1 MDGPGST
8 VSALSDVPASQRYRV
23 LSGMRWTVW
32 LSAVAAPL
40 GACTN
45 LLLARVSP
53 ETIGVYGL
61 LSVYINLIASF
72 LFFGSETVVIHFIP
86 KCREEDR
93 VSFLISYLLV
103 ILPALF
109 GCLVIA
115 HFFPETL
122 RIVLSEGGGE
132 RFRFFVVCL
141 APLPIAYW
149 MILAALKGML
159 DIGFSQMLGKLLSL
173 CTLISYAGLYF
184 AASPL
189 LLRYPFEV
197 IWTVYLLP
205 VVVLGV
211 IGAIRVIRLSNSFRL
226 RFYLPQGFWS
236 YAFGCQQ
243 SAVASFMAYR
253 LDYVLV
259 LNYAGLE
266 VLGRYVAVM
275 AVAGLISLVNGSF
288 METLLPSL
296 TNMLAARNTSGAAQ
310 VFMMHM
316 RILFLVATA
325 MSCGIMVLAVAA
337 TSVMGTKYLSVQG
350 LIVLMAMVQGIAN
363 PGISGGT
370 LLVSVG
376 RQRLLTWSSVLHGVL
391 LTGLFFILWP
401 VLGLTGAVIA
411 YAIALMV
418 SCASMIGLA
427 MRIAPFFPSIIG
439 LWFRAACVD
448 IAVAVIAL
456 WWMPLGLASAALTW
470 VCAMI
475 LFLWLARYDL
485 AELKEWAQMFSPG
498 FGRLVMSPVGSVTT
512 RAKPAHRIR
521 LNQAE

>member
-1 MDGPGST
+1 
-8 VSALSDVPASQRYRV
+8 
-23 LSGMRWTVW
+23 
-32 LSAVAAPL
+32 
-40 GACTN
+40 
-45 LLLARVSP
+45 
-53 ETIGVYGL
+53 
-61 LSVYINLIASF
+61 
-72 LFFGSETVVIHFIP
+72 
-86 KCREEDR
+86 
-93 VSFLISYLLV
+93 
-103 ILPALF
+103 
-109 GCLVIA
+109 
-115 HFFPETL
+115 
-122 RIVLSEGGGE
+122 
-132 RFRFFVVCL
+132 
-141 APLPIAYW
+141 
-149 MILAALKGML
+149 
-159 DIGFSQMLGKLLSL
+159 
-173 CTLISYAGLYF
+173 
-184 AASPL
+184 
-189 LLRYPFEV
+189 
-197 IWTVYLLP
+197 
-205 VVVLGV
+205 
-211 IGAIRVIRLSNSFRL
+211 
-226 RFYLPQGFWS
+226 
-236 YAFGCQQ
+236 
-243 SAVASFMAYR
+243 
-253 LDYVLV
+253 
-259 LNYAGLE
+259 
-266 VLGRYVAVM
+266 
-275 AVAGLISLVNGSF
+275 

-350 LIVLMAMVQGIAN
+350 LIILMAMVQGIAN
-363 PGISGGT
+363 PGICGGT

-376 RQRLLTWSSVLHGVL
+376 RQRLLIWSSVLHGVL

-401 VLGLTGAVIA
+401 VLGLIGAVIA

-439 LWFRAACVD
+439 LWLRAACVD

-485 AELKEWAQMFSPG
+485 AELKEWAQMFAPG